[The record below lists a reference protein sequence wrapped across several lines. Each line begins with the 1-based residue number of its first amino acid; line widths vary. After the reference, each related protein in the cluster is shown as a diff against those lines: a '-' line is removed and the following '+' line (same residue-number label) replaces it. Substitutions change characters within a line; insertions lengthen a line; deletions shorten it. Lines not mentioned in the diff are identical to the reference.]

1 MGFHQTKL
9 VYRFFLNDLPKCRV
23 KPYTEEW
30 GTREPQ
36 IPKRAVSALQE
47 TTYVLSM

>member
-1 MGFHQTKL
+1 MI
-9 VYRFFLNDLPKCRV
+9 YRNVGLKT
-23 KPYTEEW
+23 PYTEEW